1 MRYWSCWSSPKL
13 TGISPENW
21 LYERLMTWSSVK
33 FVTLLGITPEKAF
46 DERSRKLRPIGSSPE
61 ISPERWFRTRLRIFK
76 PVRFPISDGR
86 IPVSELYCKNTEC
99 RSVHLGSV
107 GACIWRVS
115 EEWSLFPGGFAGSWS
130 LFPGGSVG
138 SWSLFGCSE
147 NFEFWGGASFLFG
160 WWEMWEL

>member
-33 FVTLLGITPEKAF
+33 FVTLLGITLEKAF

-86 IPVSELYCKNTEC
+86 IPVSELYCKNMEC
-99 RSVHLGSV
+99 RSVHLESERGMV
-107 GACIWRVS
+107 FVS
-115 EEWSLFPGGFAGSWS
+115 WWVCWFLVFVSWWVCWFLVFVWLLRKFWILRWS
-130 LFPGGSVG
+130 
-138 SWSLFGCSE
+138 
-147 NFEFWGGASFLFG
+147 
-160 WWEMWEL
+160 